1 MSYLLA
7 TSQKKCRIKRQ
18 ANQKKLSKIMTSLP
32 LIQKPTDIVSLL
44 TLEENFN
51 FSEILAETNI
61 EDIPQLE
68 ESEKAIQK
76 LRKISKEERDYR
88 IKLLQQRLYQLSVIQ
103 SFRVFEEDY
112 KDYKAHFSI
121 NGRGISIKIISPH
134 GDPWEKQTQTFT
146 NLQASREF
154 HLIVDENLAKKPA
167 LATNLQP
174 LSEKEKRYEILGL
187 LTEGERVL
195 YKGRVGTYKGVQDC
209 VTPSAWVFFEDSQIT
224 EAVNP
229 LKLTP
234 ENTESVH
241 LLESNPENSDNN
253 NLIFNTSSNLNLCE
267 DEKSI
272 SSNCLTSCS
281 QPRTIVDLTQID
293 GEDFLRPI
301 LEWDNEGELSD
312 LPFELQHL
320 ENTEASS
327 LADNFKQNSSTSSNM
342 NSNILPFCS
351 DILERRL
358 SKKDAEKIITL
369 INSHLRQLKTLP
381 KIQKRSND
389 IIRHYLVLL
398 DEGKGYEQLGFKNM
412 TALLNSDFIQG
423 SRSNLQKQWQAGRIE
438 RDCLG
443 VEPGTIPEDHC
454 RKLAVLKAYPEQVQ
468 KAYADAQKLA
478 GDGRVTAKL
487 VQQAVQYLAQN
498 QGIELPL
505 LKPQKKSRCGWHQ
518 NISGDERYYKVDLY
532 GVKHSIQDSD
542 TQACIELEKVAKE
555 CNDTPEKLIVQGLIK
570 LVAQSMELSDSEVL
584 VKAVEVALAEIKTDM
599 AA

>member
-1 MSYLLA
+1 
-7 TSQKKCRIKRQ
+7 
-18 ANQKKLSKIMTSLP
+18 MTSLP

-44 TLEENFN
+44 TLEENFK

-76 LRKISKEERDYR
+76 LGKISKEERDYR

-134 GDPWEKQTQTFT
+134 GDSWEKQTQTFT
-146 NLQASREF
+146 DLQASREF
-154 HLIVDENLAKKPA
+154 HLIVDENLVKNTA
-167 LATNLQP
+167 LATNLQS
-174 LSEKEKRYEILGL
+174 LSEKEKRWQILGL

-209 VTPSAWVFFEDSQIT
+209 ATPRAWVFFEDSQIT
-224 EAVNP
+224 EPVNP
-229 LKLTP
+229 LELT
-234 ENTESVH
+234 
-241 LLESNPENSDNN
+241 PENSDNN
-253 NLIFNTSSNLNLCE
+253 NLTLNTSSNMNLCE

-281 QPRTIVDLTQID
+281 QARTIVDLTQID
-293 GEDFLRPI
+293 GENFLRPI
-301 LEWDNEGELSD
+301 LEWDNEGELSN

-327 LADNFKQNSSTSSNM
+327 LADNLKQNSTSSNM
-342 NSNILPFCS
+342 NSKNLPFCS
-351 DILERRL
+351 HILEGRL
-358 SKKDAEKIITL
+358 SKQDAEKIITL

-438 RDCLG
+438 RDSLG

-468 KAYADAQKLA
+468 KAYAEIPFPVRK
-478 GDGRVTAKL
+478 R
-487 VQQAVQYLAQN
+487 QATTLT
-498 QGIELPL
+498 ELPL
-505 LKPQKKSRCGWHQ
+505 STQEEATIISLLKTPQTTSEIASQIGVSRGTTLKKLTYLEARRKVFRFGAGAGKPCWWALSLDAAVPNMADKNFADQ
-518 NISGDERYYKVDLY
+518 FLELVDLR
-532 GVKHSIQDSD
+532 
-542 TQACIELEKVAKE
+542 
-555 CNDTPEKLIVQGLIK
+555 
-570 LVAQSMELSDSEVL
+570 ELSAFELKLKLGKRIEDVL
-584 VKAVEVALAEIKTDM
+584 SVGRRLQKAGKVRSYLKGDMQYFKAV
-599 AA
+599 

>member
-1 MSYLLA
+1 
-7 TSQKKCRIKRQ
+7 
-18 ANQKKLSKIMTSLP
+18 MTSLP

-44 TLEENFN
+44 TLEENFK
-51 FSEILAETNI
+51 FTEILAETNI
-61 EDIPQLE
+61 EDILQLE

-76 LRKISKEERDYR
+76 LEKISKQEKDYR

-103 SFRVFEEDY
+103 SFQTFEEDY

-121 NGRGISIKIISPH
+121 NGRGISIKIVSPD
-134 GDPWEKQTQTFT
+134 GDSWEKQTQTFT
-146 NLQASREF
+146 NFQASREF
-154 HLIVDENLAKKPA
+154 HLIVNENLATKLA

-174 LSEKEKRYEILGL
+174 LSEKEKRWEILGL

-209 VTPSAWVFFEDSQIT
+209 ATPSAWVFFEDSQIT
-224 EAVNP
+224 ELVNP

-234 ENTESVH
+234 EN
-241 LLESNPENSDNN
+241 SDNN
-253 NLIFNTSSNLNLCE
+253 NLILNTSSNLNQCE

-272 SSNCLTSCS
+272 SSNCLTSCN
-281 QPRTIVDLTQID
+281 QPRTIVNLTQID
-293 GEDFLRPI
+293 GEGFLPPI
-301 LEWDNEGELSD
+301 LEWDNQGELS

-327 LADNFKQNSSTSSNM
+327 LADNFKHNSSTSNL
-342 NSNILPFCS
+342 NSKILPFCS
-351 DILERRL
+351 HIEEGRL

-389 IIRHYLVLL
+389 IIRRYLVLL

-468 KAYADAQKLA
+468 KAYAEAQRLA
-478 GDGRVTAKL
+478 DGGRVTAKL
-487 VQQAVQYLAQN
+487 VQQAVQEIAQN
-498 QGIELPL
+498 QGIELSL

-518 NISGDERYYKVDLY
+518 DIFGDERYYKVDLY
-532 GVKHSIQDSD
+532 GVKHSIQDSN

-584 VKAVEVALAEIKTDM
+584 VKAVEVALAEIKTDI

>member
-1 MSYLLA
+1 
-7 TSQKKCRIKRQ
+7 
-18 ANQKKLSKIMTSLP
+18 
-32 LIQKPTDIVSLL
+32 
-44 TLEENFN
+44 
-51 FSEILAETNI
+51 
-61 EDIPQLE
+61 
-68 ESEKAIQK
+68 
-76 LRKISKEERDYR
+76 
-88 IKLLQQRLYQLSVIQ
+88 
-103 SFRVFEEDY
+103 
-112 KDYKAHFSI
+112 
-121 NGRGISIKIISPH
+121 
-134 GDPWEKQTQTFT
+134 
-146 NLQASREF
+146 
-154 HLIVDENLAKKPA
+154 
-167 LATNLQP
+167 
-174 LSEKEKRYEILGL
+174 
-187 LTEGERVL
+187 
-195 YKGRVGTYKGVQDC
+195 
-209 VTPSAWVFFEDSQIT
+209 
-224 EAVNP
+224 
-229 LKLTP
+229 
-234 ENTESVH
+234 
-241 LLESNPENSDNN
+241 
-253 NLIFNTSSNLNLCE
+253 LCE

-281 QPRTIVDLTQID
+281 QPRTIADLTQID
-293 GEDFLRPI
+293 GEDFLHPI

-312 LPFELQHL
+312 LPFGLQHL

-327 LADNFKQNSSTSSNM
+327 LADNFKQNSSTSSNI
-342 NSNILPFCS
+342 NSKTLPFCS
-351 DILERRL
+351 HILERRL
-358 SKKDAEKIITL
+358 SKQDAEKIITL

-478 GDGRVTAKL
+478 GGGRVTAKL
-487 VQQAVQYLAQN
+487 VQQAVQELAQN

-584 VKAVEVALAEIKTDM
+584 VKAVEVALAEIKTDI

>member
-1 MSYLLA
+1 
-7 TSQKKCRIKRQ
+7 
-18 ANQKKLSKIMTSLP
+18 
-32 LIQKPTDIVSLL
+32 
-44 TLEENFN
+44 
-51 FSEILAETNI
+51 
-61 EDIPQLE
+61 
-68 ESEKAIQK
+68 
-76 LRKISKEERDYR
+76 
-88 IKLLQQRLYQLSVIQ
+88 
-103 SFRVFEEDY
+103 
-112 KDYKAHFSI
+112 
-121 NGRGISIKIISPH
+121 
-134 GDPWEKQTQTFT
+134 
-146 NLQASREF
+146 
-154 HLIVDENLAKKPA
+154 
-167 LATNLQP
+167 
-174 LSEKEKRYEILGL
+174 
-187 LTEGERVL
+187 
-195 YKGRVGTYKGVQDC
+195 
-209 VTPSAWVFFEDSQIT
+209 
-224 EAVNP
+224 
-229 LKLTP
+229 
-234 ENTESVH
+234 
-241 LLESNPENSDNN
+241 
-253 NLIFNTSSNLNLCE
+253 
-267 DEKSI
+267 
-272 SSNCLTSCS
+272 
-281 QPRTIVDLTQID
+281 
-293 GEDFLRPI
+293 
-301 LEWDNEGELSD
+301 LSD
-312 LPFELQHL
+312 LPFGLQHL

-327 LADNFKQNSSTSSNM
+327 LADNFKQNSTSSNI
-342 NSNILPFCS
+342 NSKTLPFCS

-358 SKKDAEKIITL
+358 SKQDAEKIITL

-487 VQQAVQYLAQN
+487 VQQAVQDLAQN

-584 VKAVEVALAEIKTDM
+584 VKAVEVALAEIKTDI

>member
-1 MSYLLA
+1 MA
-7 TSQKKCRIKRQ
+7 
-18 ANQKKLSKIMTSLP
+18 SLP

-44 TLEENFN
+44 TLQENFN

-76 LRKISKEERDYR
+76 LGTISKEERDYR
-88 IKLLQQRLYQLSVIQ
+88 TKLLQQRLYQLSVIQ
-103 SFRVFEEDY
+103 SFQVFEEDY

-121 NGRGISIKIISPH
+121 NGRGISIKITSPH
-134 GDPWEKQTQTFT
+134 GDSWEKQTQTFT
-146 NLQASREF
+146 NFQASREF
-154 HLIVDENLAKKPA
+154 HLVVDENLGKKA
-167 LATNLQP
+167 TLGTNLQP
-174 LSEKEKRYEILGL
+174 LSEKEKRWEVLGL

-195 YKGRVGTYKGVQDC
+195 YKGRVGTYKGVQDSAM
-209 VTPSAWVFFEDSQIT
+209 PSARVFFEDSQIT
-224 EAVNP
+224 ELVNP
-229 LKLTP
+229 QKLTP
-234 ENTESVH
+234 EN
-241 LLESNPENSDNN
+241 LDDNN
-253 NLIFNTSSNLNLCE
+253 SILKTSSSLNLCE

-272 SSNCLTSCS
+272 SSNRLTSCS
-281 QPRTIVDLTQID
+281 QPTTIVDLTQID
-293 GEDFLRPI
+293 GEDFLRPM
-301 LEWDNEGELSD
+301 LELDNEGELS
-312 LPFELQHL
+312 LPFGLQHS

-327 LADNFKQNSSTSSNM
+327 LADNFTHNSTSSNL
-342 NSNILPFCS
+342 SSKILPFCS
-351 DILERRL
+351 HIVEGRL
-358 SKKDAEKIITL
+358 SKKDAENIITL

-389 IIRHYLVLL
+389 IIRQYLVLL

-468 KAYADAQKLA
+468 KAYAEAQRLA
-478 GDGRVTAKL
+478 DGGRVTAKL
-487 VQQAVQYLAQN
+487 VQQAVQEVAQN

-518 NISGDERYYKVDLY
+518 DISGDERYYKVDLY

-570 LVAQSMELSDSEVL
+570 LVAHSMELSDSEVL
-584 VKAVEVALAEIKTDM
+584 VKAVEVALAEIKTDI